1 MKKSIFFILLI
12 LLPVFYSFSSDVPTV
27 KQIQGKVEI
36 KNSQSGWVKAEKGMK
51 VSPGALISTGFRSNA
66 VIELDNSELYIKQL
80 TRMSIEN
87 LSRKQ
92 NTVNTKL
99 NLQLGRIKADVK
111 SSKGLKHDFIVRT
124 PVSTAAVRGTI
135 FESGVRF
142 LGVDSG
148 KIKYSNKIGQ
158 KVTVAG
164 GSSSYISPSG
174 VNPPISAADTMNNTF
189 NVEPSTSP
197 YNSIQNNNSGDT
209 GTTASG
215 ESQGTFTINASY
227 SGS

>member
-12 LLPVFYSFSSDVPTV
+12 LLPVFYSFSADVPTV

-111 SSKGLKHDFIVRT
+111 SAKGLKHDFTVRT

-135 FESGVRF
+135 FNSGLRNII
-142 LGVDSG
+142 VDNGRIS
-148 KIKYSNKIGQ
+148 YTNRIGQ
-158 KVTVAG
+158 TVTIEG
-164 GSSSYISPSG
+164 GSSSKIRSRGFDSPQ
-174 VNPPISAADTMNNTF
+174 NALETLIADF
-189 NVEPSTSP
+189 NVSASTQQEP
-197 YNSIQNNNSGDT
+197 GAL
-209 GTTASG
+209 TASPD
-215 ESQGTFTINASY
+215 SDNIK
-227 SGS
+227 SGSIKLVFQWPE

>member
-12 LLPVFYSFSSDVPTV
+12 LLPVFYSFSADVPTV

-51 VSPGALISTGFRSNA
+51 VSPGSLISTGFKSDA
-66 VIELDNSELYIKQL
+66 VIELDNSEIYIKQL

-111 SSKGLKHDFIVRT
+111 SSKGLKHDFTVRT

-135 FESGVRF
+135 FNSGLRKII
-142 LGVDSG
+142 VDNGRIS
-148 KIKYSNKIGQ
+148 YTNRIGQ
-158 KVTVAG
+158 TVTIGGGNSSKIRSRGFDSPQNALETLIADFNVSASTQQEPDAVTVPN
-164 GSSSYISPSG
+164 GSDNIK
-174 VNPPISAADTMNNTF
+174 
-189 NVEPSTSP
+189 
-197 YNSIQNNNSGDT
+197 
-209 GTTASG
+209 
-215 ESQGTFTINASY
+215 
-227 SGS
+227 SGSIKLVFQWPE